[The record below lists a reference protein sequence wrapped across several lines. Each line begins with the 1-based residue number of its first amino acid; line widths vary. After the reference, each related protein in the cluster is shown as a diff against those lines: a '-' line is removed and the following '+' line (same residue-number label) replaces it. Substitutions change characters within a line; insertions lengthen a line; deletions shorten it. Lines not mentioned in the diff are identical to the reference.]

1 MILFFL
7 WLCFQ
12 MTVDVLLML
21 NFLREHGNGSRKL
34 QNLKLDISFSLFNFS
49 RGFLPQDKDIQHS
62 RYVDSKFS
70 HFVRSPPSVAVL
82 CPNVC
87 RRIISDLIEF
97 FISYFG
103 RRRCHYDALIF
114 QFTEIEDLGVTHRLP
129 ERRQAIVGLNLK
141 NHDSYLEF
149 TDTVIHEF
157 THVLETMNDD
167 DHGVEFAGIFRGLLS
182 LVHSQEIDMSYAGVN
197 QCDLQSIQ
205 ASVECRG

>member
-1 MILFFL
+1 MILVL
-7 WLCFQ
+7 WLSDDSGRA
-12 MTVDVLLML
+12 VDVK
-21 NFLREHGNGSRKL
+21 FFAGAWKWQSKTT
-34 QNLKLDISFSLFNFS
+34 NFS

-114 QFTEIEDLGVTHRLP
+114 QFTEIEDLGVTHRQP

-141 NHDSYLEF
+141 KTRLVS
-149 TDTVIHEF
+149 
-157 THVLETMNDD
+157 
-167 DHGVEFAGIFRGLLS
+167 GVYRYS
-182 LVHSQEIDMSYAGVN
+182 HSRIYPRLRDYE
-197 QCDLQSIQ
+197 
-205 ASVECRG
+205 R